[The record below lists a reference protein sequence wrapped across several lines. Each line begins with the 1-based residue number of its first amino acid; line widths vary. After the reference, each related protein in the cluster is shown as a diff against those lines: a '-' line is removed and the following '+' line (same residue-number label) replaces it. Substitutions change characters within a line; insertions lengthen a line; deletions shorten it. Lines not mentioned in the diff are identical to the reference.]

1 MSILQVKD
9 RGIKLNTV
17 VILTTLRIK
26 IMLRIHKRKNLCYTW
41 GSMNK
46 EVIYLEPEDDITDIL
61 TRVQQADKKLVAL
74 VPPKKATMLRS
85 AVNMKLVARVAK
97 EVEKIVVVV
106 TADPAIMKMA
116 MLARIPVAKT
126 LQSRPVVPTEENLKA
141 AGLESAKDEDVIDEG
156 ADEKD
161 SKKDSDK
168 KDDTAKKTD
177 GTKKADAD
185 LELDEKSL
193 GIDDGDGKKPKKDK
207 KKDDKK
213 KPDKNAPF
221 WQKYKKQLLIAI
233 PILVALI
240 GVWIWAVVFAPA
252 ATITVAI
259 SSTANDF
266 SENISFT
273 TDPNAENLEEGVLY
287 AEKQTVSEK
296 YESEFT
302 ATGEEDRGQKASG
315 SVEAKFTFVATIDT
329 PINREIPS
337 GSTISTADGK
347 TFTTTSAASVSWN
360 GKKIRELKC
369 DEKNV
374 DNGDKCTVSSTISVV
389 ATGAGDGYNTSAST
403 KWKDV
408 NGFTITSS
416 QGTSGGTTD
425 IVKTVRA
432 ADISQVVDGL
442 VHEHEQEGKDE
453 LMNELSDKLIPIEAS
468 YAMETGEVSA
478 TPAVGDVVGDN
489 TKPKLTVEVSYS
501 VYTVPKE
508 KIEQYIKQK
517 MELPE
522 GQQIYT
528 IDDLRFERF
537 TAIEDTAKLKASVAV
552 GPIVSEDKIFEMAKG
567 QKTGRVLADL
577 KSISGVVPESVKIQT
592 SYFWVNKIPTKRE
605 KVKIILEGEDQ
616 PAREEE
622 EKTDQNQGQE
632 GEE

>member
-1 MSILQVKD
+1 
-9 RGIKLNTV
+9 
-17 VILTTLRIK
+17 
-26 IMLRIHKRKNLCYTW
+26 
-41 GSMNK
+41 MNK

-61 TRVQQADKKLVAL
+61 TRIQQADKKLVAL

-85 AVNMKLVARVAK
+85 VVNMKLVARVAK

-141 AGLESAKDEDVIDEG
+141 AGLDDTEEEDVIDEG
-156 ADEKD
+156 AKEKGAKD
-161 SKKDSDK
+161 AKETAGKKDNAPEKAAAAK
-168 KDDTAKKTD
+168 KD
-177 GTKKADAD
+177 GTD

-193 GIDDGDGKKPKKDK
+193 GLDDENDKKPKKDK

-213 KPDKNAPF
+213 KPGPNAPF
-221 WQKYKKQLLIAI
+221 WQKYRKQLTIAI
-233 PILVALI
+233 PIVVALI
-240 GVWIWAVVFAPA
+240 GVWIWAAFFAPA

-266 SENISFT
+266 SEDVRFT

-287 AEKQTVSEK
+287 VEKQTVSEK
-296 YESEFT
+296 YDSEFT

-315 SVEAKFTFVATIDT
+315 SVKIGRAINLATASEDGV
-329 PINREIPS
+329 NFSIPS
-337 GSTISTADGK
+337 GTSLSTSDGK
-347 TFTTTSAASVSWN
+347 TFTTTSAAAIKWDGEFPV
-360 GKKIRELKC
+360 EC
-369 DEKNV
+369 DEGRRTKPSQS
-374 DNGDKCTVSSTISVV
+374 CTMSTTVSVT
-389 ATGAGDGYNTSAST
+389 ATSAGDGYNTTAGT
-403 KWKDV
+403 KW
-408 NGFTITSS
+408 NGYNGYTVSS
-416 QGTSGGTTD
+416 AQGTSGGTTD

-432 ADISQVVDGL
+432 VDISQVVDGL
-442 VHEHEQEGKDE
+442 VNEHEQEGKDE
-453 LMNELSDKLIPIEAS
+453 LMNDLGENLIPIEAS

-478 TPAVGDVVGDN
+478 IPAVGDVVGDN

-501 VYTVPKE
+501 IYTVPKE
-508 KIEQYIKQK
+508 KIDQYIKQK
-517 MELPE
+517 MELPD

-552 GPIVSEDKIFEMAKG
+552 GPIVSEDTIFEQAKG
-567 QKTGRVLADL
+567 QKVGRVSADL
-577 KSISGVVPESVKIQT
+577 KSISGVESVNIQT

-605 KVKIILEGEDQ
+605 KVTIKLEGEDQ
-616 PAREEE
+616 PEPDTSSEEQ
-622 EKTDQNQGQE
+622 DQSQESDTE

>member
-1 MSILQVKD
+1 
-9 RGIKLNTV
+9 
-17 VILTTLRIK
+17 
-26 IMLRIHKRKNLCYTW
+26 
-41 GSMNK
+41 MNK

-126 LQSRPVVPTEENLKA
+126 LQSRPVVPTEENLKV
-141 AGLESAKDEDVIDEG
+141 AGLESAKEEDVIDEG

-177 GTKKADAD
+177 GAKKADAD

-233 PILVALI
+233 PILVVLI

-287 AEKQTVSEK
+287 TEKQTVSEK

-315 SVEAKFTFVATIDT
+315 SVELSYLFKVGGTDFDKSL
-329 PINREIPS
+329 PS
-337 GSTISTADGK
+337 GATLSTSDGK
-347 TFTTTSAASVSWN
+347 TFTTTSDAEIKWN
-360 GKKIRELKC
+360 GTPNDLPSQCRNKKNNE
-369 DEKNV
+369 N
-374 DNGDKCTVSSTISVV
+374 CTISTTVSVV
-389 ATGAGDGYNTSAST
+389 ATNSGDGFNTTAST
-403 KWKDV
+403 KW
-408 NGFTITSS
+408 NSTSS
-416 QGTSGGTTD
+416 GLAVSSPKGTSGGTTD

-508 KIEQYIKQK
+508 KVEQYIKQK